1 MQDEIIYIGGISNIA
16 DSESERDSLVIRAR
30 LTSTRHVS
38 GDVLDDD
45 DDDDGGDVGGGGD
58 NHDDDDDGDGGG
70 GDNHDDDDGGGCNHL
85 WGLLNLNLQSPS
97 GSSDNSATR

>member
-30 LTSTRHVS
+30 LTSTRHVA
-38 GDVLDDD
+38 GDVLDD

-58 NHDDDDDGDGGG
+58 NHDDDDDDDDDDGDVDGGG

-85 WGLLNLNLQSPS
+85 
-97 GSSDNSATR
+97 

>member
-30 LTSTRHVS
+30 LTSTRHVA

-45 DDDDGGDVGGGGD
+45 DDDGGG
-58 NHDDDDDGDGGG
+58 DDDDDGGAGVDDDDDDGGDDDDDDDDG
-70 GDNHDDDDGGGCNHL
+70 SDDDDGGGCNHL
-85 WGLLNLNLQSPS
+85 
-97 GSSDNSATR
+97 